1 MSAAFAIEPQVPSA
15 RVGNPTAPPSS
26 CSLPPSIPSEEVVKN
41 VRWLIRLDLPE
52 PRRGLRCL
60 SGSTRAMKRVIDV
73 VGAIALLIV
82 ASPLMLAAAVLVK
95 LTSRGPII
103 YSQERVG
110 LNVRDR
116 RERRRDWNPAGS
128 TPSLPPGTVM
138 ERRVATTDRRG
149 STGYGR
155 PFVLYKFRTMTADA
169 ERHGEQFAQRRD
181 PRVTWIGRILRKTR
195 IDELPQLWNVLKG
208 EMSLVGPR
216 PERPKFVAELK
227 QEIPEFVNRLELK
240 PGLTGLAQ
248 VVNGYD
254 NEVEGFRR
262 KVAYDLAYL
271 QNCCI
276 RNDLKILIRTVMVV
290 LTGQGAL

>member
-1 MSAAFAIEPQVPSA
+1 MH
-15 RVGNPTAPPSS
+15 
-26 CSLPPSIPSEEVVKN
+26 
-41 VRWLIRLDLPE
+41 VRWLTRLDLPE

-60 SGSTRAMKRVIDV
+60 SGSTRAMKRAIDV
-73 VGAIALLIV
+73 VGAIVLLV
-82 ASPLMLAAAVLVK
+82 LSAPLMLLAAVLVK
-95 LTSRGPII
+95 LTSRGPMI
-103 YSQERVG
+103 YRQERVG
-110 LNVRDR
+110 LNDR
-116 RERRRDWNPAGS
+116 TASDRRRDWKPAGAANNAR
-128 TPSLPPGTVM
+128 PQADL
-138 ERRVATTDRRG
+138 ERRVATIDRRG

-155 PFVLYKFRTMTADA
+155 PFILYKFRTMTADA

-181 PRVTWIGRILRKTR
+181 PRVTSIGRILRKTR

-227 QEIPEFVNRLELK
+227 QEIPEFVERLELK

-276 RNDLKILIRTVMVV
+276 RNDLKILIRTVLVV
-290 LTGQGAL
+290 ITGQGAL

>member
-1 MSAAFAIEPQVPSA
+1 
-15 RVGNPTAPPSS
+15 
-26 CSLPPSIPSEEVVKN
+26 
-41 VRWLIRLDLPE
+41 
-52 PRRGLRCL
+52 
-60 SGSTRAMKRVIDV
+60 MKRAIDI
-73 VGAIALLIV
+73 VGAIVLLV
-82 ASPLMLAAAVLVK
+82 LSAPLMLLAAVLVK

-110 LNVRDR
+110 LNVRNT
-116 RERRRDWNPAGS
+116 RERRRDWNTTARGRNSGPPAG
-128 TPSLPPGTVM
+128 V
-138 ERRVATTDRRG
+138 ERRVATSDRRG

-155 PFVLYKFRTMTADA
+155 PFVLYKFRTMTVDA
-169 ERHGEQFAQRRD
+169 ERHGAQFAQRRD

-227 QEIPEFVNRLELK
+227 QEIPEFVHRLELK

-276 RNDLKILIRTVMVV
+276 RNDLKILARTVLVV